1 MHKISD
7 KDKKIW
13 NFYVSNL
20 KSIKKTEKKAKHSS
34 LNSQV
39 IPRVLTSNINFSLE
53 AKAKKR
59 LKSKNFFFD
68 AIVDLHGKTEV
79 QAFEIV
85 KNFIKNSYLNE
96 HKNIIIVT
104 GKGINSQGKLKLK
117 TPLWLKSE
125 ELSKFIVGFETM
137 PNSKGGEG
145 ALFVKLKNKK
155 KYIT

>member
-13 NFYVSNL
+13 NFYESNL
-20 KSIKKTEKKAKHSS
+20 KSIKKTEQKSEYS
-34 LNSQV
+34 PNSKV
-39 IPRVLTSNINFSLE
+39 IPRVLKSNIYFVLE
-53 AKAKKR
+53 AKEKKR

-68 AIVDLHGKTEV
+68 DIIDLHGKTEV

-85 KNFIKNSYLNE
+85 KNFIKNSFLE
-96 HKNIIIVT
+96 ERKNIIIVT

-137 PNSKGGEG
+137 PNNKGGEG

>member
-7 KDKKIW
+7 KDKKTW
-13 NFYVSNL
+13 NYYVSNL
-20 KSIKKTEKKAKHSS
+20 KFIKKAEKKTEYSS
-34 LNSQV
+34 SNPQV
-39 IPRVLTSNINFSLE
+39 IPRVLKSNFYFALE
-53 AKAKKR
+53 AKVKKR

-68 AIVDLHGKTEV
+68 ALIDLHGKTEV

-85 KNFIKNSYLNE
+85 KNFIKNSYLDE

-125 ELSKFIVGFETM
+125 DLSKYVVGFETM
-137 PNSKGGEG
+137 PHNKGGEG
-145 ALFVKLKNKK
+145 ALFVQIKNKE
-155 KYIT
+155 KYKS